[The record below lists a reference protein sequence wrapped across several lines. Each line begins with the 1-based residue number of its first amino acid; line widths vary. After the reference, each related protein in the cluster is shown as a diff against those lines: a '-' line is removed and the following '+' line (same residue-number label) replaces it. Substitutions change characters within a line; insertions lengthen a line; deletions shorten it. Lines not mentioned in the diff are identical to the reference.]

1 MSRGDSLYLVS
12 DTGLTVLD
20 AESGT
25 LLSESRFVNGRD
37 ETLITSYSIDSD
49 DSDNDKSPLFGT
61 IRKAALSDDG
71 KYLLFTSKGKDYQES
86 LKDYLSILYAHDPET
101 GKTVQI
107 DTVPYGKECF
117 NTASYCT
124 KEAPDM
130 EHVLYTKLIEKET
143 GYAIVLTSVVLEYE
157 ESSLSFRQ
165 EWECEIPLTQQT
177 RNSKVSGGEVFGS
190 ELAINTLYRPRSPEE
205 PASILFACDEDLLLI
220 NPEDGR
226 ILYDQPLSGKIL
238 KIRPEQHHCFLYSGS
253 GKIYDCI
260 GKELQLYAAAFED
273 HLNDIEKLG
282 DEPSF
287 YCLGSSNRITHYS
300 PDEPDPDFV
309 KLGSDHY
316 SLDDPEILYQGGDL
330 ILLDKYYA
338 LCLINEK
345 EDTVRFITHSELIQ
359 SAHREEGGDG
369 ADTADRS
376 YLSLSNKNVLYAQ
389 DGIVHLLI
397 ESVDSSHNS
406 VLTHYQLSAA
416 DGIVSAE
423 DLLQVNKPIYMS
435 NDVLYDPDRHLLYI
449 MYSSRDDAV
458 IWTYSFDTSKAARHV
473 VPLGGEYSFCC
484 LSPEGDKILLYSR
497 KSVLL
502 VLNTNTWQ
510 TEYTISGTSYSE
522 ALAKSISIYSTW
534 ICWDGHT
541 LIVPDKHKLHV
552 YDDAGTEIHTISCEY
567 GTDDGIYEGIPC
579 AALSP
584 SGRCL
589 YYFLNSTLVQYS
601 LTDDKIL
608 NEITLPTDRSGSTRF
623 RTVCFDPVRERTLD
637 RLRITFPFPESDV
650 PEPDIMH
657 IVSDGVYYCVRCDSE
672 AFGVMTMVND
682 AFAYSPASGKIYLS
696 IRNYT
701 DDYSDYLYDYLYYKE
716 YSIPEII
723 EIARDRYSDL

>member
-61 IRKAALSDDG
+61 IEKAALSDDG
-71 KYLLFTSKGKDYQES
+71 KYLLFTSRGEDYQS
-86 LKDYLSILYAHDPET
+86 SFLYAHDPET

-107 DTVPYGKECF
+107 DAVPYWDECF
-117 NTASYCT
+117 SATAYCT
-124 KEAPDM
+124 KEEPDM
-130 EHVLYTKLIEKET
+130 EHVLYTKLIEKEN

-157 ESSLSFRQ
+157 ESSLSSRQ
-165 EWECEIPLTQQT
+165 EWESEIPLTQQT
-177 RNSKVSGGEVFGS
+177 RNSKVSGGGVFGS

-205 PASILFACDEDLLLI
+205 PACILFACDEDLLLI

-253 GKIYDCI
+253 GRIYDCI
-260 GKELQLYAAAFED
+260 GKELQLYTAAFED

-316 SLDDPEILYQGGDL
+316 SLYDPEILYQGGDL
-330 ILLDKYYA
+330 ILLDKSDA

-397 ESVDSSHNS
+397 ESVDSSRNS

-435 NDVLYDPDRHLLYI
+435 SNVLYDPDRHLLYI
-449 MYSSRDDAV
+449 MYSSEDDAV
-458 IWTYSFDTSKAARHV
+458 IWTYSFETMKAARHV
-473 VPLGGEYSFCC
+473 VPLGDKYSFCC
-484 LSPEGDKILLYSR
+484 LSAEGDKILLYSR
-497 KSVLL
+497 KPELL
-502 VLNTNTWQ
+502 VLNANTWQ

-522 ALAKSISIYSTW
+522 ALNRRLEFTYNREAP

-552 YDDAGTEIHTISCEY
+552 YDDAGTEIHTISC
-567 GTDDGIYEGIPC
+567 
-579 AALSP
+579 
-584 SGRCL
+584 
-589 YYFLNSTLVQYS
+589 
-601 LTDDKIL
+601 
-608 NEITLPTDRSGSTRF
+608 
-623 RTVCFDPVRERTLD
+623 
-637 RLRITFPFPESDV
+637 
-650 PEPDIMH
+650 
-657 IVSDGVYYCVRCDSE
+657 
-672 AFGVMTMVND
+672 
-682 AFAYSPASGKIYLS
+682 
-696 IRNYT
+696 
-701 DDYSDYLYDYLYYKE
+701 
-716 YSIPEII
+716 
-723 EIARDRYSDL
+723 